1 MTSND
6 NDFAKANEAGRTMQ
20 QQSTGASPRLKASLG
35 WASAVAVATI
45 GLIGAMGL
53 APASAQEADPVTG
66 SRITRGGD
74 SIASRTLVL
83 PEGKAAVIELPRAAS
98 DILVSDPNV
107 VEAVIRTPR
116 RVYLMGRSAGV
127 ANAFFFDSRDDQI
140 LNLEIRIEKDGSV
153 IADMISRL
161 LPTARINVETLADSI
176 VLHGTADNA
185 ADAQRAL
192 EIAERFS
199 SGGAGG
205 ETVMSM
211 ITVREPGQVML
222 KVRILEM
229 QRSLARQLGV
239 DLNGVV
245 QLSADDVIG
254 FSSISGTSG
263 GLGGSIS
270 ARTALGDADPINAA
284 IDAFEQN
291 GLVRTLAEPSLIA
304 MSGEEA
310 EFFAGG
316 EVGFPV
322 VQPGGLGGAAL
333 VTAEFRPFG
342 VELKFQPT
350 VRSKGSINLVLA
362 TSVSDVNRA
371 LGVGDIPGFLSR
383 GTTTTIDLPSGTSF
397 AIAGLLQENIQETIE
412 GVPALKETP
421 VLGQLFRSQNFERR
435 ETELVIIATPYLVE
449 PTTLA
454 ELTEPG
460 EDFVPPSALEGALLG
475 KLEAANGIR
484 ARGVRE
490 ARLSG
495 PIGFILD

>member
-1 MTSND
+1 MRDET
-6 NDFAKANEAGRTMQ
+6 
-20 QQSTGASPRLKASLG
+20 TGASPRLRASLG

-53 APASAQEADPVTG
+53 APATAQEADPVTG

-74 SIASRTLVL
+74 SVASRTLIL
-83 PEGKAAVIELPRAAS
+83 PQGKAAVVELPRAAS
-98 DILVSDPNV
+98 DILVSDPDL

-116 RVYLMGRSAGV
+116 RVYLMGKEAGV
-127 ANAFFFDSRDDQI
+127 ANAFFFDGRDDQI
-140 LNLEIRIEKDGSV
+140 LNLEIRVEKDGSV

-161 LPTARINVETLADSI
+161 LPTARIEVETLGENI

-199 SGGAGG
+199 SGAAEGDS
-205 ETVMSM
+205 VMSM
-211 ITVREPGQVML
+211 IRVREPGQVML

-245 QLSADDVIG
+245 ELGDEAIGFATGGVIG
-254 FSSISGTSG
+254 NALSPFS
-263 GLGGSIS
+263 
-270 ARTALGDADPINAA
+270 GDAGLQGIVNTGGAGDLTRLDAA
-284 IDAFEQN
+284 LDAFEQN

-304 MSGEEA
+304 LSGEEA

-322 VQPGGLGGAAL
+322 VQPSGIAGQAL

-371 LGVGDIPGFLSR
+371 LGVGDIPGFLNR
-383 GTTTTIDLPSGTSF
+383 ATTTTIDLPSGASF
-397 AIAGLLQENIQETIE
+397 AIAGLLQENIQETVE
-412 GVPALKETP
+412 GVPALKEAP
-421 VLGQLFRSQNFERR
+421 VLGQLFRSQSFERR

-460 EDFVPPSALEGALLG
+460 ADFVPPSALEQVLLG
-475 KLEAANGIR
+475 RLEAANGVR